1 MSDIPHTDFSGLLGE
16 LNGGVF
22 EQQLNRALSDVA
34 ANVCTCGKDG
44 EVVITLKVTQIADSS
59 QALAA
64 IREISIEAKKNVT
77 STDRDFGASKSSLEE
92 IEARAK
98 GGLPTHLLF
107 SCTAYPGFKPRQFLL
122 R

>member
-64 IREISIEAKKNVT
+64 QEFKT
-77 STDRDFGASKSSLEE
+77 
-92 IEARAK
+92 
-98 GGLPTHLLF
+98 LLQDQIGESAALTIGKF
-107 SCTAYPGFKPRQFLL
+107 SP
-122 R
+122 